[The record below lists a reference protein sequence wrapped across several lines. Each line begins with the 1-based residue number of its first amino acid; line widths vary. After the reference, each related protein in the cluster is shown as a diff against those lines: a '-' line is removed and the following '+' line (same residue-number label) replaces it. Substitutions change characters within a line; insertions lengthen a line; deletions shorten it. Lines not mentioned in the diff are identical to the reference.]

1 MRKIAIT
8 GNIACGK
15 TTVENILKSKSY
27 KVLDTD
33 IVGHELLKNNE
44 QVIKAFSNF
53 DIMDDSEIS
62 REKLGQIVFND
73 KSKLELLNSI
83 LHPQIR
89 EKIEEFFKANKQ
101 EECVFVSIPLL
112 FEANMQDIF
121 DKIMFIYADDEIRL
135 QRLILRNGY
144 TKEYAQKR
152 MGAQLS
158 QAEKLKKCD
167 IVINNNGSL
176 EELRQQ
182 IELCS
187 I

>member
-1 MRKIAIT
+1 MRKIGIT

-44 QVIKAFSNF
+44 QVIKSFREY
-53 DIMDDSEIS
+53 DIMEGSEIS
-62 REKLGQIVFND
+62 REKLGKIVFND

-89 EKIEEFFKANKQ
+89 EKIEEFFRANSK

-112 FEANMQDIF
+112 FEANMQDMF
-121 DKIMFIYADDEIRL
+121 DKIVFIYADDEIRFN
-135 QRLILRNGY
+135 RLMKRNGY

-152 MGAQLS
+152 LNS
-158 QAEKLKKCD
+158 QAPQDEKLNKSD
-167 IVINNNGSL
+167 IVIYNNSSID
-176 EELRQQ
+176 ELKQK

-187 I
+187 F

>member
-44 QVIKAFSNF
+44 QVIKAFQNF
-53 DIMDDSEIS
+53 DIMDGSEIS
-62 REKLGQIVFND
+62 REKLGKIVFND

-83 LHPQIR
+83 LHPQISK
-89 EKIEEFFKANKQ
+89 KIEEFFKSNVN

-112 FEANMQDIF
+112 FESNMQNMF
-121 DKIMFIYADDEIRL
+121 DKIIFIYTDDEIRL
-135 QRLILRNGY
+135 QRLIARNGY

-152 MGAQLS
+152 INAQLP
-158 QAEKLKKCD
+158 QQDKINKCD
-167 IVINNNGSL
+167 IVINNNGSIDKL
-176 EELRQQ
+176 KEQL
-182 IELCS
+182 ELCS
-187 I
+187 F